1 MNKSAVEWLKKYH
14 RFTNYLSVAMLYLQD
29 NYFLEEKLKPEHI
42 KSRILGHWGTVPG
55 LNFIYGGLNHLISKT
70 NQKTLFVA
78 GPGHGAPAIL
88 AGLFVEGVLE
98 EFYPLAKRNRDG
110 FEYVSK
116 MFSWPGGFPSHT
128 YPGIPGSI
136 LEGGEL
142 GYSLGVA
149 FGAAFD
155 NPDLLVACVIG
166 DGEAETGPLAAAWQ
180 SIKFMNPEED
190 GAVLPILHVNGYKIS
205 GPTIFGTMTDEEIRE
220 YFEGLGYKPHI
231 VNQYELKDLIYD
243 AYLNE
248 LDHCHKEIKHI
259 KDNWKE
265 KWEKPEWP
273 IIILRTMKG
282 WTVPDQVDGRIIED
296 HNNSHG
302 IPLQNPKKN
311 AVELTAIEEWLQSY
325 KIEELLTSDK
335 NYIAESVTD
344 FIPHGE
350 FRMGA
355 NIHANGGNLLKE
367 IVLPDLNVH
376 AIPVVQPGTILDSRM
391 KELGE
396 YLRDVF
402 MLNEQNSN
410 FRLFSPDESESN
422 MLEGLYDATE
432 RRYLRP
438 VRAHDEHYS
447 FHGRIME
454 ILSEHVLTEWM
465 QGYLLTGRHGL
476 LISYEAFLGI
486 VTSQIDQFLKYLKQ
500 ASKFSW
506 RAPVSGMNFIATSTA
521 WRQDHNGFSH
531 QNPSLINTLLSKPT
545 DFVRIYLPSDVNT
558 LLASMHQSLQSK
570 DVVNLTV
577 ACKRNLPQYLSMDE
591 AIEHVKSGISIWDWA
606 SNEHHLP
613 SEIKGDKDVDVV
625 LASAGDY
632 QTFETLAACN
642 ILKETIPELKF
653 RYVNVNEITRLGLGT
668 EDNPVMTERDFHKY
682 FTDDRAIIF
691 NFHGYP
697 DAIKQI
703 TWGRSIA
710 NRLTILGYLEEGST
724 TTPFD
729 MQVRNKASRYHV
741 CIEAILAGMKVNSL
755 IANKGKELI
764 NQFSNLLKRH
774 ELYIVEHGDDMP
786 EVTDFKLKF

>member
-1 MNKSAVEWLKKYH
+1 
-14 RFTNYLSVAMLYLQD
+14 
-29 NYFLEEKLKPEHI
+29 
-42 KSRILGHWGTVPG
+42 
-55 LNFIYGGLNHLISKT
+55 
-70 NQKTLFVA
+70 
-78 GPGHGAPAIL
+78 
-88 AGLFVEGVLE
+88 
-98 EFYPLAKRNRDG
+98 
-110 FEYVSK
+110 
-116 MFSWPGGFPSHT
+116 
-128 YPGIPGSI
+128 
-136 LEGGEL
+136 
-142 GYSLGVA
+142 
-149 FGAAFD
+149 
-155 NPDLLVACVIG
+155 
-166 DGEAETGPLAAAWQ
+166 
-180 SIKFMNPEED
+180 
-190 GAVLPILHVNGYKIS
+190 
-205 GPTIFGTMTDEEIRE
+205 
-220 YFEGLGYKPHI
+220 
-231 VNQYELKDLIYD
+231 
-243 AYLNE
+243 
-248 LDHCHKEIKHI
+248 LDHCYKEIKHI
-259 KDNWKE
+259 KTTWKD
-265 KWEKPEWP
+265 KWKKPEWP
-273 IIILRTMKG
+273 VIILRTKKG
-282 WTVPDQVDGRIIED
+282 WTAPDEVDGKIIED

-302 IPLQNPKKN
+302 IPLQNPRKN
-311 AVELTAIEEWLQSY
+311 DVELQAIEKWLHSY

-344 FIPHGE
+344 FIPHGD

-355 NIHANGGNLLKE
+355 NIHANGGNLL
-367 IVLPDLNVH
+367 VDLALPDLNTH
-376 AIPVVQPGTILDSRM
+376 AIPVLQPGTIYDSRM

-402 MLNEQNSN
+402 MLNEKNSN

-454 ILSEHVLTEWM
+454 LLSEHVLTEWM

-500 ASKFSW
+500 CSRINW
-506 RAPVSGMNFIATSTA
+506 RAPISSMNFIATSTA

-545 DFVRIYLPSDVNT
+545 DFVRIYFPSDVNT

-577 ACKRNLPQYLSMDE
+577 ACKRELPQYLAMDE
-591 AIEHVKSGISIWDWA
+591 AIEHVKNGISIWKWA
-606 SNEHHLP
+606 SHEHQLP

-632 QTFETLAACN
+632 QTFETIAACS
-642 ILKETIPELKF
+642 ILKELIPELKF

-668 EDNPVMTERDFHKY
+668 EENPVMTETDFHKY
-682 FTDDRAIIF
+682 FTSDRAVIF

-703 TWGRSIA
+703 TWGRSIS
-710 NRLTILGYLEEGST
+710 NRITILGYIEEGTT

-741 CIEAILAGMKVNSL
+741 CIEAILAAMKVNML
-755 IANKGKELI
+755 VARKAKELI
-764 NQFSNLLKRH
+764 HQFSNIIKRH
-774 ELYIVEHGDDMP
+774 ELYIVEYGDDMP
-786 EVTDFKLKF
+786 EIKDFKLKF